1 MDTTAK
7 EETEKI
13 FEAEA
18 EGRYPVETHQTPSA
32 SPYAGAKK
40 TFMHGCRFGYTLKTE
55 EKDKTIAELK
65 EQLRQTNE
73 AVGKLTDKILNLEI

>member
-7 EETEKI
+7 EYLKGQSSRYADVGLYITILETENLMTD
-13 FEAEA
+13 FA
-18 EGRYPVETHQTPSA
+18 
-32 SPYAGAKK
+32 
-40 TFMHGCRFGYTLKTE
+40 TLKTE